1 MEKEKKE
8 YTYYKKTVVYTVGV
22 RMFRNDPLGAA
33 LDNANPVVQVDK
45 EKIRDFKLANKE
57 AIMSGLI
64 IEVEEPTIEWETENA
79 LTDTEITDLNKSYL
93 ALKAKLPKIDSLSL
107 LYRILEDA
115 KAHDRTK
122 KTLQLTEARIEDLE
136 VEDNFSIRPED
147 MQGVK

>member
-79 LTDTEITDLNKSYL
+79 LTDTEITDL
-93 ALKAKLPKIDSLSL
+93 KAKLPKIDSLSL

-122 KTLQLTEARIEDLE
+122 KTLQLIEARIEDLE